1 MLDFKT
7 QDVKYCQCCG
17 QYLGSRK
24 ELGDAAFNP
33 LKYCPICKK
42 EVHREQKAAYRKRC
56 KQVEQLNTLRQEQA
70 EASALYEELHERR
83 VYKGLQSK
91 ETRLLRER
99 ILQLEQCN
107 RKLLRYI
114 QTLEE

>member
-1 MLDFKT
+1 MLDFKA

-24 ELGDAAFNP
+24 ELGDAVFNP
-33 LKYCPICKK
+33 LKYCPTCKK

-56 KQVEQLNTLRQEQA
+56 KQVEQLNTLRQ
-70 EASALYEELHERR
+70 
-83 VYKGLQSK
+83 
-91 ETRLLRER
+91 
-99 ILQLEQCN
+99 QLEKCN

>member
-33 LKYCPICKK
+33 LKYCPTCKK
-42 EVHREQKAAYRKRC
+42 EVHREQKGC

>member
-1 MLDFKT
+1 MSSTVNAVGSISAAGKNWAMLH
-7 QDVKYCQCCG
+7 
-17 QYLGSRK
+17 LI
-24 ELGDAAFNP
+24 P
-33 LKYCPICKK
+33 IKYCPTCKK
-42 EVHREQKAAYRKRC
+42 EVHRKQKADYRKRC

>member
-1 MLDFKT
+1 MSST
-7 QDVKYCQCCG
+7 VNAVG
-17 QYLGSRK
+17 NIS
-24 ELGDAAFNP
+24 AAGKNWAMP
-33 LKYCPICKK
+33 HLIPSNTARPAKK
-42 EVHREQKAAYRKRC
+42 KSTGKQKAAYRKRC

-107 RKLLRYI
+107 RNLLRYI